1 MRGAVPGR
9 RGWTLWYLGYLQVVM
24 RVRRSLRN
32 ALAAMGVVVLW
43 KVLLLEVLLRALANS
58 GLS

>member
-9 RGWTLWYLGYLQVVM
+9 RGWTLWYLGFLQVVV
-24 RVRRSLRN
+24 RIRRSLRN
-32 ALAAMGVVVLW
+32 ALAEMGVVVLW
-43 KVLLLEVLLRALANS
+43 KVLLREVPLRALASS